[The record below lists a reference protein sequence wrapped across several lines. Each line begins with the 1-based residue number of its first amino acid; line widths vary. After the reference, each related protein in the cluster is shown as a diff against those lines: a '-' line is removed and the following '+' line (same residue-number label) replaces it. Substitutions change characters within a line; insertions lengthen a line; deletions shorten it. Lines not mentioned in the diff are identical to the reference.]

1 MSLNLNKYGGP
12 GMYFLVKFH
21 KFQLLGVLV
30 IVRGNQ
36 SASPVYHPDWQ
47 DLKQMVASH
56 WIPEGICVGV

>member
-1 MSLNLNKYGGP
+1 
-12 GMYFLVKFH
+12 MYFLVKFH